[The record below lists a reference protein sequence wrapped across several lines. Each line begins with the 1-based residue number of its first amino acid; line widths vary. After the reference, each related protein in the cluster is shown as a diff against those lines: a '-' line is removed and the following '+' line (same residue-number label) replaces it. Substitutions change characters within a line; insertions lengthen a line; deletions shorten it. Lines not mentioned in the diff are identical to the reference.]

1 MNVKMIE
8 PLSKIPTGMK
18 YYFGAQA
25 RLRRWVED
33 TAMEVFRGW
42 SYEEITTPSVDYYA
56 LFERGMGTTEAE
68 RAFRFTDADGR
79 LLALRP
85 DVTSGVARA
94 AATLFA
100 ERTRP
105 LRFCYAAAVFHQ
117 RSRSHAEWRRETTQ
131 IGCELIGT
139 GGIVADMEI
148 LLIAAEV
155 LRRLG
160 LDGQY
165 RITLNNAEI
174 FNGVAEK
181 LNLDVSAREQFR
193 QLIDARNASEL
204 ESFLASYASA
214 KESAAFAQLTR
225 LAGKSEM
232 FERARAVISNQRSRR
247 ALAQLEELWRTV
259 EALGMAEHFEID
271 LGDVSELDYYT
282 GLIFR
287 IYLRGAGA
295 RVGSGG
301 RYDGLTAN
309 FGRDEPA
316 IGFVFDLDALTEV
329 IWRKGNGAN
338 AEGQATPVFD
348 QDPTAL
354 FRKALRARESGAQIV
369 VEEMMTSSGHMAC
382 EAELKRLNFGEE
394 SNEG

>member
-1 MNVKMIE
+1 VDEEDDRTFIANPDANVEKMIE

-25 RLRRWVED
+25 RLRRCVED
-33 TAMEVFRGW
+33 TVMAVFRGW
-42 SYEEITTPSVDYYA
+42 SYEEITTPAVDYYA
-56 LFERGMGTTEAE
+56 LFERGMGAAEAQ
-68 RAFRFTDADGR
+68 RAFRFTDTDGR

-100 ERTRP
+100 ERARP

-131 IGCELIGT
+131 TGCELIGAS
-139 GGIVADMEI
+139 GIVADMEI

-155 LRRLG
+155 LRRLD
-160 LDGQY
+160 LDGHY
-165 RITLNNAEI
+165 RITLNNAEV
-174 FNGVAEK
+174 FNGVAER
-181 LNLDVSAREQFR
+181 LNLDAPAREQLR

-204 ESFLASYASA
+204 ETFLASYASV
-214 KESAAFAQLTR
+214 EDSAAFAQLTR
-225 LAGKSEM
+225 LAGKGEM
-232 FERARAVISNQRSRR
+232 FEQARNVISNQRSRR
-247 ALAQLEELWRTV
+247 ALAQLEDLWRTV
-259 EALGMAEHFEID
+259 EALGLAEHFEID

-287 IYLRGAGA
+287 IYVRGAGA

-309 FGRDEPA
+309 FGRAEPA

-329 IWRKGNGAN
+329 LWRRENGAN
-338 AEGQATPVFD
+338 AENDGVPVFD
-348 QDPTAL
+348 ADPTAL

-369 VEEMMTSSGHMAC
+369 IAKE
-382 EAELKRLNFGEE
+382 K
-394 SNEG
+394 